1 MVCEGQ
7 VRQRLKNLKLPL
19 NIKTDE
25 ILPKQTSLTFD
36 LAEMQIWIWGICW
49 SGTLSTSGSLAR
61 SARPSSEDSLHRCI
75 VGYFWFKTQ
84 WLWTDFTLEL
94 QLTPCIETKVLSLIS
109 TSSQRRRQGFG
120 KAEAPY
126 QHGSFQALQYQGWS
140 VWNTSWCCHAEI
152 DRSSRRWRTWWHC
165 ARGSPRHPF
174 SLVVIRLFILRFIFR
189 TLGAWKA
196 KMSVERL

>member
-49 SGTLSTSGSLAR
+49 SGTLRTSGSLAR

-94 QLTPCIETKVLSLIS
+94 HLTPCIETKVLSLIS
-109 TSSQRRRQGFG
+109 TSSQRRRHPSVAISRLKRMKYKLMLPCCDWQELKEMKDLVTLRQRLS
-120 KAEAPY
+120 KASVFSCRY
-126 QHGSFQALQYQGWS
+126 SFIHFAFYFQNAWGLEGQNVG
-140 VWNTSWCCHAEI
+140 
-152 DRSSRRWRTWWHC
+152 
-165 ARGSPRHPF
+165 
-174 SLVVIRLFILRFIFR
+174 
-189 TLGAWKA
+189 WKA
-196 KMSVERL
+196 VIL